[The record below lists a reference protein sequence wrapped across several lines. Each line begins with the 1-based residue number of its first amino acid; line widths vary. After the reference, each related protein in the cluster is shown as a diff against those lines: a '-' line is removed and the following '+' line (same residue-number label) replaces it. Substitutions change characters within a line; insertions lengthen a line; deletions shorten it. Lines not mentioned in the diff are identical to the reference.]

1 MRSTSSFFV
10 IGLSLVICAEAGV
23 IKIWIA
29 ESCRTYVPMIAP
41 AIDSALL
48 RARLGQQKLLEL
60 QEQKLQNSNLTPEM
74 VQIDLAVEWL
84 LTARGMEDAAG
95 RFDRI
100 GRFEFDGVST
110 GLWGDAEK
118 GKVGDV
124 IIYCGFK
131 RFKFNEKMQLWHDT
145 VNNIKIIKEL
155 YEELIAVNTGHLA
168 TVSQN
173 AGPPN
178 VAVSSVTLLA
188 GGLDLWWNHYLGRK
202 QTSWNAGREVDR
214 LHANWIAEF
223 MTRSQSTK
231 PWIDTFGDMLDATL
245 LHEFSH
251 VVEAG
256 SSEDTEELNS
266 YGWDNAL
273 DIRRSDNAEN
283 LMFFATATKLV
294 TLGYELR
301 EDGSWDNLHQDPNSA
316 RPACGRSML

>member
-1 MRSTSSFFV
+1 M
-10 IGLSLVICAEAGV
+10 L
-23 IKIWIA
+23 
-29 ESCRTYVPMIAP
+29 
-41 AIDSALL
+41 ALMNP
-48 RARLGQQKLLEL
+48 K
-60 QEQKLQNSNLTPEM
+60 
-74 VQIDLAVEWL
+74 
-84 LTARGMEDAAG
+84 
-95 RFDRI
+95 
-100 GRFEFDGVST
+100 
-110 GLWGDAEK
+110 
-118 GKVGDV
+118 

-188 GGLDLWWNHYLGRK
+188 GGLDLWWNHYLERK

-245 LHEFSH
+245 LHE
-251 VVEAG
+251 VCP
-256 SSEDTEELNS
+256 NS
-266 YGWDNAL
+266 LPNP
-273 DIRRSDNAEN
+273 
-283 LMFFATATKLV
+283 ATKV
-294 TLGYELR
+294 R
-301 EDGSWDNLHQDPNSA
+301 PNNLILCSSHTSLKPDLPRIPKN
-316 RPACGRSML
+316 